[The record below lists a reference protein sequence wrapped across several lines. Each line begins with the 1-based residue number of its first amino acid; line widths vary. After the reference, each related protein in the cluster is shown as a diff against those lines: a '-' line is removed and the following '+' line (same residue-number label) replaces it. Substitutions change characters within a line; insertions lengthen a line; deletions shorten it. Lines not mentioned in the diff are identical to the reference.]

1 MKRVQ
6 SFYLYSY
13 RMVGFVF
20 LIGLISSILWYGFSM
35 LFFISNTS
43 WSVPMI
49 LSPNQ
54 EKVMTHLEHVLALE
68 HEVAKNMAQ
77 LSSTQE
83 SINHKKTQLQSTEKL
98 QIRVEQSMALQ
109 SDLYSQNG
117 KIFDKLSKEK
127 TASVSTLKQLA
138 AKIENRDTLIDEELK
153 LGLITKQE
161 AISAHLTS
169 SKIQSD
175 LVDAKASMYDLHQR
189 SLDSLNA
196 ASTLNGSADN
206 LMAMDKVVKK
216 AELEELILQLKSD
229 IFSLTIT
236 ADQLTKTIDEKNQV
250 LSILTNSPYIQA
262 TKNPTTVAFVPY
274 RNLKRVKVGA
284 PVYSC
289 MLDMILC
296 YKSGTVANV
305 YKAEE
310 YSKHPI
316 FKSDLKGQ
324 LIGIAFDEES
334 DGQKKL
340 LFINS
345 KPLLF

>member
-1 MKRVQ
+1 
-6 SFYLYSY
+6 
-13 RMVGFVF
+13 MVGFVF
-20 LIGLISSILWYGFSM
+20 LIGLITSILWYGFSM
-35 LFFISNTS
+35 LFFISNRS
-43 WSVPMI
+43 WSLPMI

-54 EKVMTHLEHVLALE
+54 EKVMSHLEHVLAIE
-68 HEVAKNMAQ
+68 HEVAKNVAQ
-77 LSSTQE
+77 LSAAQE
-83 SINHKKTQLQSTEKL
+83 AIKHKKIQLKSTEKL
-98 QIRVEQSMALQ
+98 HARVEQSMMLQ
-109 SDLYSQNG
+109 SDQYTENG

-127 TASVSTLKQLA
+127 TLSVSNLKQLA
-138 AKIENRDTLIDEELK
+138 SKIQNRDALIDKELK

-161 AISAHLTS
+161 ALNAHLTLN
-169 SKIQSD
+169 KIESD
-175 LVDAKASMYDLHQR
+175 LIDAKASMYDLHQR
-189 SLDSLNA
+189 SLDLINA

-216 AELEELILQLKSD
+216 AELEELIAQLKSD
-229 IFSLTIT
+229 ITSLTIT
-236 ADQLTKTIDEKNQV
+236 SDQLKKTIEEKNLV
-250 LSILTNSPYIQA
+250 LEVLTNSPYVRA
-262 TKNPTTVAFVPY
+262 TKEPTTVAFVPY
-274 RNLKRVKVGA
+274 RNLKRIKVGS

-296 YKSGTVANV
+296 YKSGSVSYV

-324 LIGIAFDEES
+324 LIGIAFDAENDS
-334 DGQKKL
+334 QKKL